1 MPENKDYET
10 SRQPAE
16 RACVQVGPFPLLSD
30 GATPM
35 NLRLLTRTH
44 LRSLF
49 AATGTALILAA
60 CASTPPA
67 PTAAL
72 DAAQVAISNAE
83 KAEAGKYAAGPLAE
97 ARDRLSSANS
107 AVAANHMVVAER
119 LANES
124 RTEAEFASAT
134 TAEVKAQ
141 AVNAQ
146 MQRSNQN
153 LNDELQRNT
162 GDQP

>member
-1 MPENKDYET
+1 MNPRQNT
-10 SRQPAE
+10 S
-16 RACVQVGPFPLLSD
+16 
-30 GATPM
+30 
-35 NLRLLTRTH
+35 TH
-44 LRSLF
+44 LRSLI
-49 AATGTALILAA
+49 AATGAAVMLAA

-72 DAAQVAISNAE
+72 DAAKIAISNAE
-83 KAEAGKYAAGPLAE
+83 KAEAGQYAAGQLAE

-107 AVAANHMVVAER
+107 AVAANQMIVAER

-124 RTEAEFASAT
+124 RAEAELASAA
-134 TAEVKAQ
+134 TAQVKAQ

-146 MQRSNQN
+146 MQRSNSN
-153 LNDELQRNT
+153 LKDELQRNT